1 MVERMG
7 NVPHEVTM
15 PRLGQDMEQGLVVEW
30 LKSVGDPVAEGET
43 LALIE
48 TDKAEVVFEAPVAG
62 YVIALLVEPGTTA
75 EVGVPI
81 AWISSSSDD
90 EIPVV
95 QPAEPTPVAKE
106 TVLAE
111 EQPDGTLVGG
121 SSQVETEVKQ
131 RSRKVS
137 SPLARK
143 RAAALGIALDS
154 VEGSGPG
161 GRVTEDDVLRASGQ
175 DAVGSRPGTEPPT
188 LRPMRAAIAAHMSAA
203 AAVPQF
209 QIMREVEVEATEDA
223 RRAAN
228 ASYTDLIVWAT
239 GRALE
244 RHPAVNA
251 RWVEGETPQI
261 ELLESVHLGFAVAVE
276 GGLIVPVIRNVATL
290 SLVETATER
299 RRLEDAVLNQRLVAT
314 DLEGST
320 FTVSNLGSA
329 GVDEFVAL
337 LNTPEAGIL
346 AVGAVRER
354 PVVKAGALAVA
365 RTVRL
370 TLTGDHRVYDGLVGA
385 RFMETIAGILTGED
399 TQDPKEDR

>member
-1 MVERMG
+1 
-7 NVPHEVTM
+7 M

-30 LKSVGDPVAEGET
+30 LKSIGDPVAEGET

-81 AWISSSSDD
+81 AWISSSPDD
-90 EIPVV
+90 QIPVV
-95 QPAEPTPVAKE
+95 QSAEPASAPNE
-106 TVLAE
+106 TVLDG
-111 EQPDGTLVGG
+111 EQPDRALARE
-121 SSQVETEVKQ
+121 SSTVETEAKQ
-131 RSRKVS
+131 GLRKAS

-143 RAAALGIALDS
+143 RAVELGISLDT
-154 VEGSGPG
+154 VKGSGPG
-161 GRVTEDDVLRASGQ
+161 GRVTEDDVIRASDEG
-175 DAVGSRPGTEPPT
+175 AVGSRPSPNPSM

-209 QIMREVEVEATEDA
+209 QIMREVEIEATEDL

-228 ASYTDLIVWAT
+228 ASYTDLIIWAT

-251 RWVEGETPQI
+251 RWVEGETPKI
-261 ELLESVHLGFAVAVE
+261 ELLEGIHLGFAVAVE
-276 GGLIVPVIRNVATL
+276 DGLIVPVVRNAATL
-290 SLVETATER
+290 SLTETATER
-299 RRLEDAVLNQRLVAT
+299 RRLEDAVLNKRLAVA

-354 PVVKAGALAVA
+354 PVVKAGDVVVA

-385 RFMETIAGILTGED
+385 TFMETIARILTDED
-399 TQDPKEDR
+399 T

>member
-1 MVERMG
+1 MVERIG
-7 NVPHEVTM
+7 NVLHEVTM
-15 PRLGQDMEQGLVVEW
+15 PRLGQDMEQGVVVEW
-30 LKSVGDPVAEGET
+30 LKSVGDPVGEGET

-62 YVIALLVEPGTTA
+62 YVIALLVEPGATA
-75 EVGVPI
+75 EVGVLI
-81 AWISSSSDD
+81 AWISSSPDD

-95 QPAEPTPVAKE
+95 DG
-106 TVLAE
+106 TVLVE
-111 EQPDGTLVGG
+111 EQPVGTLAEG
-121 SSQVETEVKQ
+121 SSQMKAEVKQ
-131 RSRKVS
+131 RSRKAS

-143 RAAALGIALDS
+143 RATTLGIDLKT

-161 GRVTEDDVLRASGQ
+161 GRVTEDDVLRASGENP
-175 DAVGSRPGTEPPT
+175 AGPRPGPK
-188 LRPMRAAIAAHMSAA
+188 LSALGPMRLAIAAHMSAA

-209 QIMREVEVEATEDA
+209 HIMREVEIEATDGA
-223 RRAAN
+223 RNAAN
-228 ASYTDLIVWAT
+228 ASYTDLIIWAT

-244 RHPAVNA
+244 KHPTVNA
-251 RWVEGETPQI
+251 LWVEGETPQI
-261 ELLESVHLGFAVAVE
+261 ELLESVHLGFAVAIAD
-276 GGLIVPVIRNVATL
+276 GLIVPVIRNIATL
-290 SLVETATER
+290 SLAETATER
-299 RRLEDAVLNQRLVAT
+299 RRLEDAVLNQQLTAT

-385 RFMETIAGILTGED
+385 RFMETIVGILTGED
-399 TQDPKEDR
+399 TQKPKEEM